1 MEAQVEERKGL
12 HVEET
17 VCTERQAV
25 RYVEM
30 EFTVKVKYLQD
41 TDVDP
46 TPRKRRVIELIDH
59 YFRHD
64 FAKTMKDRHG
74 LMLDLTI

>member
-1 MEAQVEERKGL
+1 MDGQVEKRRDIQ
-12 HVEET
+12 VEKSIQ
-17 VCTERQAV
+17 TERQPL

-41 TDVDP
+41 TEADP
-46 TPRKRRVIELIDH
+46 TPRKRRIIELIDH

-64 FAKTMKDRHG
+64 FAKAMKDRHG
-74 LMLDLTI
+74 VMIDLTI